1 MIIWRQSLAHF
12 NLRCH
17 LSFLFAL
24 MDHHSTL
31 WSSAVIFLGRGK
43 LKTSRSLLKLCHF
56 SAFQWLV
63 TTGSPLILGNYVLSC
78 PVSLTGSLI
87 TSLESRK
94 ELLSYHPSQHICTSH
109 CANQTVL
116 TCSHH
121 WLLCDQKALSRTV
134 WKSDRTVATTE
145 TDSEVFR
152 VVFVLRNRFKQQQ
165 LQWHLAAGDS
175 LHRLGA
181 KHAILGGRSTSL
193 VEKCELT
200 NVLPQEKRT
209 AKPEIP
215 KTSVKVVLVGSK
227 YCYMHHCISC
237 CIWICRLC
245 CSSSKNDFL
254 VDLLSHVFFETWKSG
269 QERLPAANGNVQGC
283 HVIGKGWYNVI
294 QPPKSVSTII
304 KEKNSSL
311 YEHISPNVG
320 TTSRPDCSHHVARQA
335 VAAGGS
341 FIAHMTTRGCHGING

>member
-1 MIIWRQSLAHF
+1 MPEPNNIDIILIHDHLTSKSGSLQSA
-12 NLRCH
+12 
-17 LSFLFAL
+17 LSPFLFACAHGPSQHPL
-24 MDHHSTL
+24 
-31 WSSAVIFLGRGK
+31 VK
-43 LKTSRSLLKLCHF
+43 CCRSLSKLSHF

-94 ELLSYHPSQHICTSH
+94 ELLSQHICTSH

-152 VVFVLRNRFKQQQ
+152 VVFVLRNRFKQQ
-165 LQWHLAAGDS
+165 LQWHLAAGGS

-193 VEKCELT
+193 V
-200 NVLPQEKRT
+200 
-209 AKPEIP
+209 
-215 KTSVKVVLVGSK
+215 
-227 YCYMHHCISC
+227 
-237 CIWICRLC
+237 
-245 CSSSKNDFL
+245 
-254 VDLLSHVFFETWKSG
+254 
-269 QERLPAANGNVQGC
+269 
-283 HVIGKGWYNVI
+283 
-294 QPPKSVSTII
+294 
-304 KEKNSSL
+304 KNS
-311 YEHISPNVG
+311 N
-320 TTSRPDCSHHVARQA
+320 
-335 VAAGGS
+335 
-341 FIAHMTTRGCHGING
+341 